1 MSVQRSWVGCQQGMF
16 RREIRSGPNRDHP
29 GWPRY
34 GPPCLGPPPERT
46 MARSKHGARNVP
58 VGAVRIRTAVEQR
71 PRWQK
76 KASIGC

>member
-46 MARSKHGARNVP
+46 MARSKHGPRNVP
-58 VGAVRIRTAVEQR
+58 VGAVRIRR
-71 PRWQK
+71 
-76 KASIGC
+76 SG